1 MNATEI
7 ETHLKSCGL
16 VAEEI
21 VQVNQLIIENKVDPS
36 KWSLLTHGAL
46 GSALKNSIKTH
57 LPTQQQGIVL
67 I

>member
-7 ETHLKSCGL
+7 ETRLMSCGL
-16 VAEEI
+16 DAEEI

-36 KWSLLTHGAL
+36 KWSLLKDGAL
-46 GSALKNSIKTH
+46 ASALKNSIKTH